1 MTPDQFSFYYNGD
14 QYVGIDGFV
23 ASKTIRR
30 VIHPTVEDGDGLLRE
45 GIEQF
50 NTWMNSGLAQRNQ
63 VEAVNIATTAGNGID
78 LTNKAFS
85 RIVTKQDELNLD
97 DPLSKQVSGMLIA
110 NRASWFDQ
118 SGDVIS
124 QSAHDT
130 KTYFSGFQIDK
141 IENIN
146 NNGASV
152 IGDITV
158 TPRAINIQGEAES
171 LQYRVTWMINEK
183 AEWQYV
189 RSENIAP
196 KPTNS

>member
-1 MTPDQFSFYYNGD
+1 
-14 QYVGIDGFV
+14 
-23 ASKTIRR
+23 
-30 VIHPTVEDGDGLLRE
+30 
-45 GIEQF
+45 
-50 NTWMNSGLAQRNQ
+50 
-63 VEAVNIATTAGNGID
+63 
-78 LTNKAFS
+78 
-85 RIVTKQDELNLD
+85 
-97 DPLSKQVSGMLIA
+97 MLIA